1 LQTGALIHSIGHAG
15 RWHRDCVQNRCPPAC
30 LFFAPASRRAVVLPG
45 DERHFAACRHHG
57 ARLRITIILVAAS
70 LASLAPAGVSG
81 QTGSAASGRVAA
93 VAIAQPPERS
103 VVGTLDAVDPKTM
116 QIVVGSAAGKQ
127 TLHLQDGATIRQG
140 SKTVKPAD
148 LPAHKGERVKVRYR
162 ESGGV
167 RQAEWIVLASP
178 PARHG
183 KAAGKT

>member
-1 LQTGALIHSIGHAG
+1 MQTGALIHSIGHAG

-30 LFFAPASRRAVVLPG
+30 LFFAPASRKSGCPQG

-57 ARLRITIILVAAS
+57 ARLRITIIFVAAS

-81 QTGSAASGRVAA
+81 QTGSASARVAA

-148 LPAHKGERVKVRYR
+148 LSAHKGERVKVRYR

-178 PARHG
+178 PARHV
-183 KAAGKT
+183 KSSGKT